1 VFPLFQQASACK
13 DSFSRFF
20 LIRGSFERKK
30 MKVSL
35 FITCLVDQFF
45 PETGISVVTVLRRL
59 GVEVE
64 FLVEQTCCGQP
75 AFNSGFTHEARTL
88 AKRFIDIFKESEYVV
103 APSGS
108 CTSMVRV
115 FYPELL
121 KDEPEWHGR
130 AESLA
135 SRTYEF
141 TEFLVNVLGVE
152 DLGACSHGKVALH
165 QSCHLLRELNV
176 RTEPRRLLNS
186 VKGIEVVELERAEV
200 CCGFGG
206 LFSIKYP
213 HISGGI
219 LQEKI
224 DSINKSGAEI
234 VVASDVGCL
243 MHIAGGLCRQ
253 AAPAKTMHIAELLA
267 RSDQNTSYA
276 GSKDKTR

>member
-1 VFPLFQQASACK
+1 
-13 DSFSRFF
+13 
-20 LIRGSFERKK
+20 

-45 PETGISVVTVLRRL
+45 PEAGMSVVTVLRRL

-75 AFNSGFTHEARTL
+75 AFNSGFTDEARTL
-88 AKRFIDIFKESEYVV
+88 AKRFIEIFKDSEYVV

-108 CTSMVRV
+108 CTSMVKV

-121 KDEPEWHGR
+121 KDEPQWHDL

-141 TEFLVNVLGVE
+141 TEFLVNILGVE
-152 DLGACSHGKVALH
+152 DVGACSQGKVALH

-176 RTEPRRLLNS
+176 RTEPQRLLNS
-186 VKGIEVVELERAEV
+186 VKGIEVVELERAEA

-224 DSINKSGAEI
+224 DSINKSGADV

-253 AAPAKTMHIAELLA
+253 SATVRTMHIAELLA
-267 RSDQNTSYA
+267 TSERI
-276 GSKDKTR
+276 GKDG

>member
-1 VFPLFQQASACK
+1 
-13 DSFSRFF
+13 
-20 LIRGSFERKK
+20 

-45 PETGISVVTVLRRL
+45 PETGMAVVAVLRRL
-59 GVEVE
+59 GVQVE

-75 AFNSGFTHEARTL
+75 AFNSGFTHEARDL
-88 AKRFIDIFKESEYVV
+88 AKRFIEIFKDSEYVV

-115 FYPELL
+115 FYPDLL
-121 KDEPEWHGR
+121 KDEPEWHER
-130 AESLA
+130 AVSLA

-152 DLGACSHGKVALH
+152 DVGACSQGTVALH

-176 RTEPRRLLNS
+176 RSEPRRLLNS
-186 VKGIEVVELERAEV
+186 VKGIEVVELERADA

-224 DSINKSGAEI
+224 DCINKSGADI
-234 VVASDVGCL
+234 IVASDAGCL
-243 MHIAGGLCRQ
+243 MHIAGGLSRQ
-253 AAPAKTMHIAELLA
+253 SARAKTMHIAELLA
-267 RSDQNTSYA
+267 RNDRE
-276 GSKDKTR
+276 DH

>member
-1 VFPLFQQASACK
+1 
-13 DSFSRFF
+13 
-20 LIRGSFERKK
+20 

-45 PETGISVVTVLRRL
+45 PEVGVSVVRLLRRL
-59 GVEVE
+59 GVEVD
-64 FLVEQTCCGQP
+64 FPSAQTCCGQP
-75 AFNSGFTHEARTL
+75 AFNTGFTLEARDL
-88 AKRFIDIFKESEYVV
+88 ARRFISIFEQSEYIV

-115 FYPELL
+115 FYPELF
-121 KDEPEWHGR
+121 KDDPEWRKR
-130 AESLA
+130 ADSVAL
-135 SRTYEF
+135 RTFEF

-152 DLGACSHGKVALH
+152 DVGALHQGRVALH

-176 RTEPRRLLNS
+176 KTEPLRLLRA
-186 VKGIEVVELERAEV
+186 VKGIELMELEQAES

-224 DSINKSGAEI
+224 DNINRSGADLI
-234 VVASDVGCL
+234 VASDIGCL
-243 MHIAGGLCRQ
+243 MHIGGGLSRQ
-253 AAPAKTMHIAELLA
+253 RAHARTMHIAELLA
-267 RSDQNTSYA
+267 KQTES
-276 GSKDKTR
+276 

>member
-1 VFPLFQQASACK
+1 
-13 DSFSRFF
+13 
-20 LIRGSFERKK
+20 

-45 PETGISVVTVLRRL
+45 PEVGMSVVSVLRKL
-59 GVEVE
+59 GVEVD
-64 FLVEQTCCGQP
+64 FPAEQTCCGQP
-75 AFNSGFTHEARTL
+75 AFNSGFSHEAREL
-88 AKRFIDIFKESEYVV
+88 AKRFIGIFENSEYVV

-108 CTSMVRV
+108 CSSMVRV
-115 FYPELL
+115 FYRELF
-121 KDEPEWHGR
+121 KDDPDWHKR

-141 TEFLVNVLGVE
+141 TEFLVNVLKVE
-152 DLGACSHGKVALH
+152 DVGAAYHGKIALH

-176 RTEPRRLLNS
+176 RTEPQCLLRA
-186 VKGIEVVELERAEV
+186 VKGIELVDLERAEA

-219 LQEKI
+219 LQDKI
-224 DSINKSGAEI
+224 DSVEKSGADV

-243 MHIAGGLCRQ
+243 MHIAGGLSRQ
-253 AAPAKTMHIAELLA
+253 SCAATTMHIAELLA
-267 RSDQNTSYA
+267 KRSET
-276 GSKDKTR
+276 